1 MQIAQSRVLRFAI
14 KLMKSDQNTVLK
26 LEIRMLGKSL
36 ENKKTHSQV
45 LKKFE
50 TIRFIVGIF
59 TLFFLK
65 LSFSSTSS
73 KSI

>member
-1 MQIAQSRVLRFAI
+1 MYVAQSRVLKLAI

-26 LEIRMLGKSL
+26 LEIRRLGK
-36 ENKKTHSQV
+36 V
-45 LKKFE
+45 LKKLE